1 MDYTIIGR
9 DANLASRLQN
19 AADVDE
25 ILISNDTYL
34 LVRDRIMCREKGVVR
49 LRGINNPVQVWEVMD
64 FRSDMGAQTT
74 WIECELDGFAMLMDT
89 NKIKN
94 YDKERIV
101 KSLEAAAQ
109 KLQDKRIV

>member
-9 DANLASRLQN
+9 DANLASRLQS
-19 AADVDE
+19 AAEPDE

-34 LVRDRIMCREKGVVR
+34 LVRDKIMCREKGVVR
-49 LRGINNPVQVWEVMD
+49 LRGIANPVQVWQVMD
-64 FRSDMGAQTT
+64 FRSDMGAHTT
-74 WIECELDGFAMLMDT
+74 WIEHELDGFAMLMDI

-101 KSLEAAAQ
+101 KALEGAAQ
-109 KLQDKRIV
+109 RLRDKRIV